1 MTRFGIDRAAHI
13 ALVATVALATAAV
26 ASGATSVRG
35 GGASSAA
42 GTTLVVDRSFEI
54 KTSDPQRAFEPT
66 AAIVNRATFD
76 TLFTYKGSDIA
87 HPVPMLVQSWSATK
101 DAKTFTFQLL
111 KNVHFANGNPLT
123 SADVV
128 FSLRRLINLK
138 GNPAF
143 LLDGVTPSAKG
154 KYTVV
159 LKSKAPATQLPAI
172 LANTSTGIVNSKLV
186 RANGGT
192 DAVGADTAD
201 KAEGWFNSSASA
213 GAGSGPYTLQQYSTT
228 SQLTLVPNKRYWGTR
243 KAAFKSVVVRNMI
256 APTQLINIQRGKHEV
271 AIDLSAD
278 QAQGIKGNKGLKV
291 SLQPSTWIF
300 WLFANNDSAISS
312 ITPNKHFQNAVR
324 YALDYKSIVGVAGP
338 GAIQAPGMIPNM
350 FLGSLPQKNRINQ
363 NITKAKSELAASGIG
378 STKITLEFPSDLTI
392 NGVPFSSLA
401 QKVQAN
407 LQAIGFNVDLGGSTV
422 GTWLTKYRDGK
433 MAFGLSIWG
442 PDYPD
447 PADYLAFTPGNLVG
461 IRAGWPAGSDP
472 ALEKLAAKA
481 LVTTASKA
489 RATIYQQIQIA
500 LNQRG
505 PFIPLLQPTQ
515 VFVSTTDLKNAVFN
529 PVYQIDVTQ
538 ASAK

>member
-1 MTRFGIDRAAHI
+1 VRIAFIAAI
-13 ALVATVALATAAV
+13 ALATAAV
-26 ASGATSVRG
+26 ASGATSLRG
-35 GGASSAA
+35 GSSAA
-42 GTTLVVDRSFEI
+42 PTLVVDRSFEI

-76 TLFTYKGSDIA
+76 TLFTYKGGDIA

-101 DAKTFTFQLL
+101 DAKTFTFKLK
-111 KNVHFANGNPLT
+111 KNVRFANGNPLT

-159 LKSKAPATQLPAI
+159 LKSATPATQLPAI
-172 LANTSTGIVNSKLV
+172 LANTSTGIVNAKLV

-201 KAEGWFNSSASA
+201 KAEGWFNSSSSA
-213 GAGSGPYTLQQYSTT
+213 GSGSGPYLLKEYSTT
-228 SQLTLVPNKRYWGTR
+228 SQLTLVPNKRYWGKR
-243 KAAFKSVVVRNMI
+243 KAAFSTVVIRNMI
-256 APTQLINIQRGKHEV
+256 APTQLINIQKGKYEV
-271 AIDLSAD
+271 AIDLSSD
-278 QAQGIKGNKGLKV
+278 QAQSIKSNTSLKV

-300 WLFANNDSAISS
+300 WLFANNDSNISK
-312 ITPNKHFQNAVR
+312 ITPDKHFQNAVR

-350 FLGSLPQKNRINQ
+350 FLGSLPQKDRINQ
-363 NITKAKSELAASGIG
+363 NVTKAKAELAASGIG
-378 STKITLEFPSDLTI
+378 NQKVTLEFPSDLTI

-407 LQAIGFNVDLGGSTV
+407 LQAIGMNVDLGGATV

-433 MAFGLSIWG
+433 MAFGLSLWG

-447 PADYLAFTPGNLVG
+447 PADYLAFTPGQLVG

-472 ALEKLAAKA
+472 ALEKLAANA
-481 LVTTASKA
+481 LVTTATKA
-489 RATIYQQIQIA
+489 RATIYQQIQMA

-515 VFVSTTDLKNAVFN
+515 VFVSTTDLQNAVFN
-529 PVYQIDVTQ
+529 PEYQIDVTQ

>member
-1 MTRFGIDRAAHI
+1 VNGFGIARVAF
-13 ALVATVALATAAV
+13 VATIALATAAV

-35 GGASSAA
+35 GNSHAAAS
-42 GTTLVVDRSFEI
+42 GTLVVDRSFEI

-66 AAIVNRATFD
+66 AAIVNRAVFD
-76 TLFTYKGSDIA
+76 TLFTYKGGDVA
-87 HPVPMLVQSWSATK
+87 HPLPMLVSSWSATK
-101 DAKTFTFQLL
+101 DAKTFTFKL
-111 KNVHFANGNPLT
+111 KRNVHFANGAPLT

-138 GNPAF
+138 GNPSF
-143 LLDGVTPSAKG
+143 LLDGVTPSARG
-154 KYTVV
+154 KYTFV
-159 LKSKAPATQLPAI
+159 LKSKTPATQLPAI

-186 RANGGT
+186 RAHGGT

-201 KAEGWFNSSASA
+201 KAETWFNSSASA
-213 GAGSGPYTLQQYSTT
+213 GAGSGPYLLKNYSTT
-228 SQLTLVPNKRYWGTR
+228 TELTLVPNKRYWGTR
-243 KAAFKSVVVRNMI
+243 KAAFNTVVVRNMI

-278 QAQGIKGNKGLKV
+278 QAQSVRSNKSLKV

-300 WLFANNDSAISS
+300 WLFANNNPDISK

-324 YALDYKSIVGVAGP
+324 YALDYRSIVGVAGP

-350 FLGSLPQKNRINQ
+350 FLGSLPQSKRINQ
-363 NITKAKSELAASGIG
+363 NVTKAKAELAASGIG
-378 STKITLEFPSDLTI
+378 NTKITLEFPSDLTI

-407 LQAIGFNVDLGGSTV
+407 LQAIGFNVDLAGSTV
-422 GTWLTKYRDGK
+422 GTWLQKYRDGK
-433 MAFGLSIWG
+433 MAFGLSLWG

-461 IRAGWPAGSDP
+461 VRAGWPAGSDP

-489 RATIYQQIQIA
+489 RSTIYQNIQIA

-515 VFVSTTDLKNAVFN
+515 VFVSTTDLKGAAFN
-529 PVYQIDVTQ
+529 SQYQIDVTQ
-538 ASAK
+538 VSAK

>member
-1 MTRFGIDRAAHI
+1 
-13 ALVATVALATAAV
+13 VATVALVTAAV
-26 ASGATSVRG
+26 ASGATSVKG
-35 GGASSAA
+35 GGARAAA

-66 AAIVNRATFD
+66 AAIVNRAAFD
-76 TLFTYKGSDIA
+76 TLFTYKGGDIA
-87 HPVPMLVQSWSATK
+87 HPVPMLVRSWSATK
-101 DAKTFTFQLL
+101 DAKTFTFQLK
-111 KNVHFANGNPLT
+111 KNVHFANGAPLT

-128 FSLRRLINLK
+128 FSFRRLINLK

-159 LKSKAPATQLPAI
+159 LKSTTPATQLPAI

-186 RANGGT
+186 RAHGGT

-213 GAGSGPYTLQQYSTT
+213 GAGSGPYLLKAYSTT
-228 SQLTLVPNKRYWGTR
+228 SQLTLVPNTRYWGTR
-243 KAAFKSVVVRNMI
+243 KAAFSTVVVRNMI

-278 QAQGIKGNKGLKV
+278 QALSIRSNKRLKV

-300 WLFANNDSAISS
+300 WLFANNNPDISK

-324 YALDYKSIVGVAGP
+324 YSLDYKAIVGVAGP

-363 NITKAKSELAASGIG
+363 NITKAKTELAASGIG
-378 STKITLEFPSDLTI
+378 NQKITLEFPSDLTI

-422 GTWLTKYRDGK
+422 GTWLSKYRDGK
-433 MAFGLSIWG
+433 MAFGLSLWG

-447 PADYLAFTPGNLVG
+447 PADYLVFTPGQLVG
-461 IRAGWPAGSDP
+461 VRAGWPAGSDP
-472 ALEKLAAKA
+472 AIEKLAAKA
-481 LVTTASKA
+481 LVTTNSKA
-489 RATIYQQIQIA
+489 RATIYQQIQLA
-500 LNQRG
+500 LNARG

-529 PVYQIDVTQ
+529 PEYQIDVTQ